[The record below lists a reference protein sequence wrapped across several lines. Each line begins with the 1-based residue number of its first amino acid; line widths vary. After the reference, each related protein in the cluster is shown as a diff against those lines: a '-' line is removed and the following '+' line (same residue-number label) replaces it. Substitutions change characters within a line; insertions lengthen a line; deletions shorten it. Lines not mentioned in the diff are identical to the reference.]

1 MDGAVDLLD
10 AAFWIRFGGFGRLFK
25 FPDTFDDNGLLDS
38 IYGGDNTTLALVLA
52 SNDLNFIAFLNVG
65 LHRVWVVL
73 LNNPGQY
80 LQHGA
85 PTLLFSRRNVKH
97 NLANVLF
104 F

>member
-1 MDGAVDLLD
+1 MWMAPSISLMPPSGSASVGLV
-10 AAFWIRFGGFGRLFK
+10 AFLSFLTPSTI
-25 FPDTFDDNGLLDS
+25 TDS